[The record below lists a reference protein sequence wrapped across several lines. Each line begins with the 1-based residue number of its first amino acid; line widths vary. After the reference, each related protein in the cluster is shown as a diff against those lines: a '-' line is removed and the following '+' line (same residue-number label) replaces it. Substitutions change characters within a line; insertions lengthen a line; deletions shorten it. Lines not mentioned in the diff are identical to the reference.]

1 MALEVGKVACPNT
14 IFLLMAFFKT
24 FIHGNHSSKIMEVK
38 KKMWARD
45 FRPKSSFQMTFFKF
59 FIHLWNKM
67 RKFEKIIEPW
77 TFGAE
82 WGGGIIIVVSWIYFY
97 KKGGAKKDI

>member
-38 KKMWARD
+38 KKM
-45 FRPKSSFQMTFFKF
+45 
-59 FIHLWNKM
+59 
-67 RKFEKIIEPW
+67 
-77 TFGAE
+77 
-82 WGGGIIIVVSWIYFY
+82 
-97 KKGGAKKDI
+97 